1 MIDAMMRPRGCQR
14 GRASNRGRSVVRPL
28 SVRVLLSVVVVVLGI
43 VASGRP
49 PGALGQEATPAG
61 VTIGAVTFEPVTF
74 ATGIALPSPGDRF
87 VVRASLDPGGVVPIQ
102 ATDPALGIL
111 LVEAGTL
118 TVQVEGPMTVTRGT
132 GLGAAMASAQATG
145 EFHALLE
152 SVRAGQAVTLAAGDA
167 AYIPAN
173 VAGEIRNEGQVRAE
187 RLAFL
192 VVPSEVMTSVATPA
206 P

>member
-1 MIDAMMRPRGCQR
+1 MMRPRGHKH
-14 GRASNRGRSVVRPL
+14 GRVSNRGRSVVRSL
-28 SVRVLLSVVVVVLGI
+28 RMRVLLSVVAVVLGI
-43 VASGRP
+43 VASGRQ
-49 PGALGQEATPAG
+49 PGAGGQEATPTG
-61 VTIGAVTFEPVTF
+61 VTIGAVTFAPVTV
-74 ATGIALPSPGDRF
+74 AMGIDLPSPGDLF

-132 GLGAAMASAQATG
+132 GLGVAMASAQATG
-145 EFHALLE
+145 EFGALLE

-192 VVPSEVMTSVATPA
+192 VVPSAVMTGEATPA